1 MQVRDRCTGFQ
12 HRASFARCWKP
23 LRLARRSGGPNP
35 ARVFNRAARQRSLP
49 QAAAAPLETL
59 GGCLCGMRQRRDP
72 LGMRRCSY
80 PCRFV
85 NRVSRPRYP
94 SAACPS
100 VPSLTSAF
108 SSPGSSLTR
117 IVCTVSESSILVMP
131 NAFLPASLRDAPTRW
146 VSVPSRMMKRSWK
159 DSVRLTVSSG
169 YWALKVSMSLAVS
182 LARSRSEE
190 RRVGKE
196 CRSRWSPY
204 H

>member
-1 MQVRDRCTGFQ
+1 MAHVWPSLTTAGHAAPRCPPLQVRDRCTGFQ

-59 GGCLCGMRQRRDP
+59 GGCLGGMKQRRDP
-72 LGMRRCSY
+72 LGMQRCSY
-80 PCRFV
+80 PCWFV
-85 NRVSRPRYP
+85 NRISRPRYP

-131 NAFLPASLRDAPTRW
+131 NAFLPASLRDAPTR
-146 VSVPSRMMKRSWK
+146 
-159 DSVRLTVSSG
+159 
-169 YWALKVSMSLAVS
+169 
-182 LARSRSEE
+182 
-190 RRVGKE
+190 
-196 CRSRWSPY
+196 
-204 H
+204 